1 MKFRKSC
8 LLLASMS
15 VLALIFPL
23 SVHSGHGPA
32 TYASPGDDQPWGG
45 EIDGRDY
52 DNTPGTISSVAD
64 DTPARDRLPVFE
76 FIGTP
81 LVLFDIIRFDFYTQ
95 PVTYKNCRKADY
107 VKKEDWLFSRES
119 KTSVTRYEK
128 SSVRK
133 GR

>member
-15 VLALIFPL
+15 MLMLALPL
-23 SVHSGHGPA
+23 SVQSGHGPG
-32 TYASPGDDQPWGG
+32 TYVSAGDDQPWGG

-52 DNTPGTISSVAD
+52 GNDIGAFHSVAD
-64 DTPARDRLPVFE
+64 EYPIRDRLPVFE

-81 LVLFDIIRFDFYTQ
+81 FALFDLFRFDFYRE
-95 PVTYKNCRKADY
+95 PVTCKSHRSTSY
-107 VKKEDWLFSRES
+107 VKKEEILFNRES
-119 KTSVTRYEK
+119 RATVTGHEFL
-128 SSVRK
+128 SVRK